1 MQFNQ
6 DVMRD
11 TEKQKFWPHYKM
23 TSYYNFSV
31 QDLILKEDEIIELT
45 IHFSSLLLNL
55 SKESGF
61 APLVL
66 FLFYFLCWRTTEQ
79 PLRCVTWSYIYTAG
93 IRNWRE
99 KRVIA

>member
-1 MQFNQ
+1 
-6 DVMRD
+6 
-11 TEKQKFWPHYKM
+11 M

-66 FLFYFLCWRTTEQ
+66 FLFYFLC
-79 PLRCVTWSYIYTAG
+79 
-93 IRNWRE
+93 
-99 KRVIA
+99 